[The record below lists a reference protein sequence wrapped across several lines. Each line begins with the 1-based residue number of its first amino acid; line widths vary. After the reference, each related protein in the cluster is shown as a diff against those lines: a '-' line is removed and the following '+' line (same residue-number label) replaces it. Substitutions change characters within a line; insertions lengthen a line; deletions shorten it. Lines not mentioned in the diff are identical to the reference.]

1 MHGGV
6 MTRDAR
12 TADEQTPYRL
22 LERDARLLVGVLATL
37 TGSSMGDEDN
47 RTLHRI
53 RERLVKDG
61 ALDDAAHR
69 GEATAILGDLCQQ
82 LRYCRG
88 EYDDQRPQPE
98 ERVWTHQLRFPD
110 EASASACA
118 DELRE
123 RTPLGVEVAA
133 DDDGCWVHVVHAD
146 LPPDAGFE
154 QRQTDLQELAQ
165 RHGGR
170 LEGAASGRM
179 DLGA

>member
-12 TADEQTPYRL
+12 TADQQTPYRL

-37 TGSSMGDEDN
+37 TGSSLGDEDN
-47 RTLHRI
+47 PTLRRV
-53 RERLVKDG
+53 RERLARDG
-61 ALDDAAHR
+61 ALDDAEHR

-88 EYDDQRPQPE
+88 EYDDERPGPE

-110 EASASACA
+110 EASARACA

-123 RTPLGVEVAA
+123 RAPLGVEVVRE
-133 DDDGCWVHVVHAD
+133 DDGFWVHVVHAD

-154 QRQTDLQELAQ
+154 QRQTDLQELAE

-170 LEGAASGRM
+170 LDGAAGGRM
-179 DLGA
+179 DRRA